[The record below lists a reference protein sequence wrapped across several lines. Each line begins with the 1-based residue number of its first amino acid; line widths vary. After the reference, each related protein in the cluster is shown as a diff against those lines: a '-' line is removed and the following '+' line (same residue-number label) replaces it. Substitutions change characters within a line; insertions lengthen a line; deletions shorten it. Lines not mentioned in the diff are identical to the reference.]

1 MGCWHSLWGACL
13 QVPARSMLFLMFS
26 PFPKGLDN
34 TAVMRLPEKFFQL
47 RVVFTFMHGQNSKH
61 ESSFLFRCDPGT
73 GTATSHNSGGLI
85 HMVFFLG
92 SQRAP
97 LQLCRVRMAPS
108 VVVLP
113 RGGAEAP
120 ALSDT
125 SFPTS
130 YISQWLTLQALTPE
144 SNESPYRFYKAV
156 ATMTSMEIVFYSP
169 LSAPGPCHTS
179 QKLPLWPGP

>member
-47 RVVFTFMHGQNSKH
+47 RVVFTFIHGQNSKH
-61 ESSFLFRCDPGT
+61 ESSFSLDVTLEPRLPHHTTLGQ
-73 GTATSHNSGGLI
+73 GRGGGGRLI
-85 HMVFFLG
+85 YMVFFVV

-97 LQLCRVRMAPS
+97 FQLCRVRMAPS

-113 RGGAEAP
+113 RGGAADP
-120 ALSDT
+120 SL
-125 SFPTS
+125 
-130 YISQWLTLQALTPE
+130 I
-144 SNESPYRFYKAV
+144 PYRFSYFLHQS
-156 ATMTSMEIVFYSP
+156 ATELISLDPREHWVTIQVLQSSCNNDFHGNSILQP
-169 LSAPGPCHTS
+169 T
-179 QKLPLWPGP
+179 